1 MIFPNT
7 SGATGGMPMAFER
20 CASLVLAVL
29 GGQSLFNVVKFGLAA
44 MDRRHWMLLV
54 MAVACLIG
62 LGGWIM
68 ELDVGLTESL
78 NPPPAQSR

>member
-1 MIFPNT
+1 
-7 SGATGGMPMAFER
+7 
-20 CASLVLAVL
+20 
-29 GGQSLFNVVKFGLAA
+29 

-62 LGGWIM
+62 LGGWIV

-78 NPPPAQSR
+78 DPPPEQSR